1 MQIKIIFNLL
11 DALQHC
17 SGHRVSRGS
26 IALELGAS
34 MWRNVEMEN
43 VFCKLKTENE
53 KVLSAY
59 RIAWQDKFFPSI
71 WYRLNVEWW
80 MLNRMNGWTNECE
93 CVNSE
98 WVSEWVCEQGNQ
110 FANCAHGLRSKCFE
124 CEVNIHS
131 ETGVCVCVPAGV
143 YECVCVWVCRQIIA
157 WTLHK
162 PELQLRKSIPNQFVI
177 GPWRGAWSDEFKHF
191 FVSLCNTAQHTIKV
205 DYLWNVY
212 N

>member
-1 MQIKIIFNLL
+1 
-11 DALQHC
+11 
-17 SGHRVSRGS
+17 
-26 IALELGAS
+26 
-34 MWRNVEMEN
+34 MEN

-53 KVLSAY
+53 KVLIAY

-98 WVSEWVCEQGNQ
+98 WVSECVNREINSLIARTG
-110 FANCAHGLRSKCFE
+110 CAQSASSAKSMYT
-124 CEVNIHS
+124 VS
-131 ETGVCVCVPAGV
+131 QACVCAS
-143 YECVCVWVCRQIIA
+143 
-157 WTLHK
+157 TLHK
-162 PELQLRKSIPNQFVI
+162 HELQLRKSIANQFVI

-191 FVSLCNTAQHTIKV
+191 FVSLYNTAQHTIKV